1 MLVWFSAQVESVL
14 GRAQKVVQEAGNGQL
29 STLVYYP
36 RYQQHSDELAELT
49 KDVQHIKK
57 EARKDVIASITGY
70 VPKG

>member
-1 MLVWFSAQVESVL
+1 MQVESVL

-36 RYQQHSDELAELT
+36 RYDEHSDELAKLT
-49 KDVQHIKK
+49 EEVQHIKK